1 MNQNAY
7 AESLDEDGLCWA
19 DTGENPQRRQIMMK
33 QRRGRWEPPSQ
44 RRREALRQP
53 ERQESLGES
62 GL

>member
-7 AESLDEDGLCWA
+7 VESLDEVDLCSA
-19 DTGENPQRRQIMMK
+19 DIGGNPRRRRIMMK
-33 QRRGRWEPPSQ
+33 QRRGRWEPLSQ
-44 RRREALRQP
+44 KKREALRQP